1 MHLFLILLITAI
13 RIGHLSWILT
23 LNFLRWSILACTY
36 AGYLRVIINVVP
48 WLHFDEYSSLI
59 FHVIHIG
66 QHLGWMP
73 KLNVIH
79 IDHLHQI
86 IKISHPSWLGWI
98 LFADRWLWYSHP
110 YDWWLKCPLQFLPG
124 TVEFLFARALLP
136 LMADNDECFL
146 AWSFGNW
153 QLYNTWSTVLK

>member
-1 MHLFLILLITAI
+1 MLHICKCVEGLGALEMHLFLILLITAI

-59 FHVIHIG
+59 FHV
-66 QHLGWMP
+66 MP

-79 IDHLHQI
+79 TGYLHQI
-86 IKISHPSWLGWI
+86 IKIAHPSWLGWI
-98 LFADRWLWYSHP
+98 VSWGGISLGWILFTDRWLWYSHP

-136 LMADNDECFL
+136 LMADNGD
-146 AWSFGNW
+146 ND
-153 QLYNTWSTVLK
+153 